1 MNAAAAAATGA
12 NSAAAYGNSAK
23 LGDVEDAAC
32 DGKAVVAADSGLS
45 GGGCGGGCGGGS
57 GGGGS
62 AAAAAPVIARSS
74 P

>member
-1 MNAAAAAATGA
+1 
-12 NSAAAYGNSAK
+12 